1 MNIINFNFPL
11 DYVLLIIAILFI
23 IFSAWKGLIQSIL
36 GLLTWV
42 GSIIITLY
50 SYNAFSNFI
59 DTQLLKIKLFQ
70 NYEMISNIISI
81 IISIPVIFLIS
92 LFILK
97 KVRKFLS
104 SDLDRQIFGII
115 IDKVFGVIYGLIFTY
130 FIYSTIL
137 FTLNKFNFED
147 LNQWFFDNSQILSL
161 INNINEQYIYELF
174 PVIENK
180 GTIN

>member
-11 DYVLLIIAILFI
+11 DYILLIIAILFI
-23 IFSAWKGLIQSIL
+23 ILSTWKGLIQSIL

-70 NYEMISNIISI
+70 NYEMISNIISV
-81 IISIPVIFLIS
+81 IISIPLIFLIS

-137 FTLNKFNFED
+137 FTLYKFNFED
-147 LNQWFFDNSQILSL
+147 LNQWFIDNSQILST
-161 INNINEQYIYELF
+161 INNTNEQYLYELL
-174 PVIENK
+174 PTIEDEDK
-180 GTIN
+180 

>member
-1 MNIINFNFPL
+1 VNIINFNFPL

-59 DTQLLKIKLFQ
+59 DTQLLKIELFQ
-70 NYEMISNIISI
+70 NYEMMSNIISI

-92 LFILK
+92 LFVLK

-104 SDLDRQIFGII
+104 SDLDKQIFGII
-115 IDKVFGVIYGLIFTY
+115 IDKVFGVLYGVIFTY

-137 FTLNKFNFED
+137 FTFNIFNFED
-147 LNQWFFDNSQILSL
+147 LNQWFIDNSQILSK
-161 INNINEQYIYELF
+161 INNINEQYIYELL
-174 PVIENK
+174 PVIENEEQ
-180 GTIN
+180 

>member
-11 DYVLLIIAILFI
+11 DYVLLTIAILFT
-23 IFSAWKGLIQSIL
+23 IFSTWKGLIQSIL

-42 GSIIITLY
+42 GSILITLY

-70 NYEMISNIISI
+70 NFEMMSNIISI

-97 KVRKFLS
+97 KIRKFLS
-104 SDLDRQIFGII
+104 SDLDKQIFGII
-115 IDKVFGVIYGLIFTY
+115 IDKVFGVLYGLIFTY

-137 FTLNKFNFED
+137 FTFNKFNFED
-147 LNQWFFDNSQILSL
+147 LNKWFIENSQILSL
-161 INNINEQYIYELF
+161 INNINEQYIYELL
-174 PVIENK
+174 PVIENEEQ
-180 GTIN
+180 

>member
-1 MNIINFNFPL
+1 M
-11 DYVLLIIAILFI
+11 VLYRIFFV
-23 IFSAWKGLIQSIL
+23 IFSAWKGLIQSVL

-70 NYEMISNIISI
+70 NYEIISNILSI
-81 IISIPVIFLIS
+81 IISIPVIFIIS

-104 SDLDRQIFGII
+104 SDLDKQIFGII
-115 IDKVFGVIYGLIFTY
+115 IDKVFGVLYGLIFTY

-137 FTLNKFNFED
+137 FTFNKFNFED
-147 LNQWFFDNSQILSL
+147 LNQWFIDNSQILSI
-161 INNINEQYIYELF
+161 INNINEQYIYELL
-174 PVIENK
+174 PVIENEEQ
-180 GTIN
+180 

>member
-104 SDLDRQIFGII
+104 SDLDKQIFGII
-115 IDKVFGVIYGLIFTY
+115 IDKVFGVLYGLIFTY

-137 FTLNKFNFED
+137 FTFYKFKFES
-147 LNQWFFDNSQILSL
+147 LNQWFLDNSQILSI
-161 INNINEQYIYELF
+161 INNINEQYIYEII
-174 PVIENK
+174 PTVENEK
-180 GTIN
+180 Q

>member
-11 DYVLLIIAILFI
+11 DYILLIIAILFI
-23 IFSAWKGLIQSIL
+23 IFSTWKGLIQSIL
-36 GLLTWV
+36 GLLTWI

-70 NYEMISNIISI
+70 NYEIISNILSI

-97 KVRKFLS
+97 KVRKVLS
-104 SDLDRQIFGII
+104 SDLDKQIFGII

-137 FTLNKFNFED
+137 FTFNKFNFED
-147 LNQWFFDNSQILSL
+147 LNQWFIDNSQILSI
-161 INNINEQYIYELF
+161 INNINEQYIYELL
-174 PVIENK
+174 PVIENEEQ
-180 GTIN
+180 

>member
-1 MNIINFNFPL
+1 MNTITFNFPL

-23 IFSAWKGLIQSIL
+23 IFSTWKGLIQSIL

-50 SYNAFSNFI
+50 SYNEFSNFI

-70 NYEMISNIISI
+70 NYEIISNILSI
-81 IISIPVIFLIS
+81 IISIPVIFLVS

-97 KVRKFLS
+97 RVKKFLS
-104 SDLDRQIFGII
+104 SDLDKQIYGII

-147 LNQWFFDNSQILSL
+147 LNQWFIDNSQILNT
-161 INNINEQYIYELF
+161 INNTNEQYLYELL
-174 PVIENK
+174 PTIENEEQ
-180 GTIN
+180 

>member
-1 MNIINFNFPL
+1 MNIANFNFPL

-59 DTQLLKIKLFQ
+59 DTQLLKIKLIQ

-104 SDLDRQIFGII
+104 SDLDKQIFGII
-115 IDKVFGVIYGLIFTY
+115 IDKIFGVLYGLIFSY

-137 FTLNKFNFED
+137 FACYKFKFED
-147 LNQWFFDNSQILSL
+147 LNNWFIDNSQILSF
-161 INNINEQYIYELF
+161 INNINEEYIYEII
-174 PVIENK
+174 PAVENEEQ
-180 GTIN
+180 

>member
-1 MNIINFNFPL
+1 MNIINFNFPF
-11 DYVLLIIAILFI
+11 DYVLLIIAMLFI

-50 SYNAFSNFI
+50 SHNALSNFI

-70 NYEMISNIISI
+70 NYEMMSNIISI
-81 IISIPVIFLIS
+81 IISIPVVFLIS

-104 SDLDRQIFGII
+104 SDLDKQIFGII
-115 IDKVFGVIYGLIFTY
+115 VDKVFGGLYGLIFTY

-137 FTLNKFNFED
+137 FTFNKFNFED
-147 LNQWFFDNSQILSL
+147 LNQWFIDNSQILNT
-161 INNINEQYIYELF
+161 INNINEQYIYELL
-174 PVIENK
+174 PVIENEER
-180 GTIN
+180 

>member
-1 MNIINFNFPL
+1 MNIINFIFPL

-36 GLLTWV
+36 GLLTWI
-42 GSIIITLY
+42 GSIIVTLY

-70 NYEMISNIISI
+70 NYEMMSNIISI
-81 IISIPVIFLIS
+81 IISIPIIFLIS

-97 KVRKFLS
+97 KVRKILS
-104 SDLDRQIFGII
+104 SDLDKQIFGII
-115 IDKVFGVIYGLIFTY
+115 IDKVFGVLYGLIFTY

-137 FTLNKFNFED
+137 FTFNKFNFED
-147 LNQWFFDNSQILSL
+147 LNQWFIDNSQILNI
-161 INNINEQYIYELF
+161 INNINEQYVYELL
-174 PVIENK
+174 PVTENE
-180 GTIN
+180 GQ

>member
-23 IFSAWKGLIQSIL
+23 IFSTWKGFILSIL
-36 GLLTWV
+36 GLMTWV

-50 SYNAFSNFI
+50 FYNVFSNFI

-70 NYEMISNIISI
+70 NYEMMSNIISI

-97 KVRKFLS
+97 KIRKFLS
-104 SDLDRQIFGII
+104 SDLDKQIFGII
-115 IDKVFGVIYGLIFTY
+115 IDKVFGVLYGLIFTY

-137 FTLNKFNFED
+137 FTFNKFNFED
-147 LNQWFFDNSQILSL
+147 LNQWFIDNSQILNI
-161 INNINEQYIYELF
+161 INNINEQYVYELL
-174 PVIENK
+174 PVTENE
-180 GTIN
+180 GQ

>member
-23 IFSAWKGLIQSIL
+23 IFSTWKGLIQSIL

-147 LNQWFFDNSQILSL
+147 LNQWFIDNSQILRT
-161 INNINEQYIYELF
+161 INNTNEQYLYELL
-174 PVIENK
+174 PTIEDE
-180 GTIN
+180 G

>member
-42 GSIIITLY
+42 GSILITLY

-70 NYEMISNIISI
+70 NYEMISNILSI
-81 IISIPVIFLIS
+81 IISIPVTFFIS

-97 KVRKFLS
+97 KIRKLLS
-104 SDLDRQIFGII
+104 SDLDKQIFGII
-115 IDKVFGVIYGLIFTY
+115 IDKIFGIIYGLIFTY

-137 FTLNKFNFED
+137 FTFNKFNFED
-147 LNQWFFDNSQILSL
+147 LNQWFIDNSQIFSI
-161 INNINEQYIYELF
+161 INNINEQYIYELL
-174 PVIENK
+174 PVVENEEQ
-180 GTIN
+180 

>member
-70 NYEMISNIISI
+70 NYEMISNIIST

-115 IDKVFGVIYGLIFTY
+115 IDKVFGAIYGLIFTY

-147 LNQWFFDNSQILSL
+147 LNQWFIDNSQILST
-161 INNINEQYIYELF
+161 INNTNEQYIYELL
-174 PVIENK
+174 PIIENK
-180 GTIN
+180 EQ

>member
-11 DYVLLIIAILFI
+11 DYILLVIAILFI
-23 IFSAWKGLIQSIL
+23 IISAWKGIIQSIL

-42 GSIIITLY
+42 GSIIITIY

-59 DTQLLKIKLFQ
+59 DSQLLKIKIFQ

-81 IISIPVIFLIS
+81 MISIPVIFLIS
-92 LFILK
+92 LFILR

-104 SDLDRQIFGII
+104 SDLDKQIFGII
-115 IDKVFGVIYGLIFTY
+115 IDKVFGILYGLIFTY

-137 FTLNKFNFED
+137 FTFNKFNFEN
-147 LNQWFFDNSQILSL
+147 LNLWFIDNSQILNI
-161 INNINEQYIYELF
+161 INSINEQYIYELL
-174 PVIENK
+174 PAIENEE
-180 GTIN
+180 

>member
-1 MNIINFNFPL
+1 MNIININFPL
-11 DYVLLIIAILFI
+11 DYVLLIITILFI

-36 GLLTWV
+36 GLLTCV

-59 DTQLLKIKLFQ
+59 NTQLLKIKLFQ
-70 NYEMISNIISI
+70 NYEMMSNIISI

-104 SDLDRQIFGII
+104 SDLDKQIFGII

-137 FTLNKFNFED
+137 FTFNKFNFED
-147 LNQWFFDNSQILSL
+147 LNQWFIDNSQILNI
-161 INNINEQYIYELF
+161 INNINEQYIYGLL
-174 PVIENK
+174 PLAVN
-180 GTIN
+180 GGQ

>member
-1 MNIINFNFPL
+1 VNIINFNFPL
-11 DYVLLIIAILFI
+11 DYVLIIIALLFI
-23 IFSAWKGLIQSIL
+23 IFSSWKGLIQSIL

-70 NYEMISNIISI
+70 NYEMMSNIISI
-81 IISIPVIFLIS
+81 IISIPIIFLIS

-97 KVRKFLS
+97 KVRKILS
-104 SDLDRQIFGII
+104 SDLDKQILGII
-115 IDKVFGVIYGLIFTY
+115 IDKAFGVLYGLIFTY

-137 FTLNKFNFED
+137 FTFNKFNFED
-147 LNQWFFDNSQILSL
+147 LNQWFINNSQILST
-161 INNINEQYIYELF
+161 INNINELYIYELL
-174 PVIENK
+174 PITENK
-180 GTIN
+180 EQ

>member
-36 GLLTWV
+36 GLLTWI
-42 GSIIITLY
+42 GSILITLY

-70 NYEMISNIISI
+70 NFEMMSNIISI

-104 SDLDRQIFGII
+104 SDLDNQIFGII
-115 IDKVFGVIYGLIFTY
+115 IDKLFGIIYGLIFTY

-137 FTLNKFNFED
+137 FTFNKFNFED
-147 LNQWFFDNSQILSL
+147 LNKWFINNSQILSI
-161 INNINEQYIYELF
+161 INNINEQYIYELL
-174 PVIENK
+174 PVI
-180 GTIN
+180 

>member
-36 GLLTWV
+36 GLLTWI
-42 GSIIITLY
+42 GSIIVTLY

-70 NYEMISNIISI
+70 NYEMMSNIISI

-97 KVRKFLS
+97 KIRKFLS
-104 SDLDRQIFGII
+104 SDLDKQIFGII
-115 IDKVFGVIYGLIFTY
+115 IDKVFGVLYGLIFTY

-137 FTLNKFNFED
+137 FTFNKFNFEN
-147 LNQWFFDNSQILSL
+147 LNLWFIDNSQILNI
-161 INNINEQYIYELF
+161 INSINEQYIYELL
-174 PVIENK
+174 PAIENEE
-180 GTIN
+180 

>member
-1 MNIINFNFPL
+1 MNIININFPL
-11 DYVLLIIAILFI
+11 DYVLVTIATLFI

-70 NYEMISNIISI
+70 NYEMMSNIISV

-97 KVRKFLS
+97 RVRKFLS
-104 SDLDRQIFGII
+104 SDLDKQIYGII

-147 LNQWFFDNSQILSL
+147 LNQWFIDSSQILSI
-161 INNINEQYIYELF
+161 INKTNEQYLYELL
-174 PVIENK
+174 PTIEN
-180 GTIN
+180 

>member
-50 SYNAFSNFI
+50 SYNAFSNFLY
-59 DTQLLKIKLFQ
+59 TQLLKIKLFQ
-70 NYEMISNIISI
+70 NYEMISNILSI

-92 LFILK
+92 LFILRK
-97 KVRKFLS
+97 IRKFLS
-104 SDLDRQIFGII
+104 SDLDKQIFGII

-137 FTLNKFNFED
+137 FTFNKFNFED

-161 INNINEQYIYELF
+161 INNINEQYIYKLL
-174 PVIENK
+174 PTIENK
-180 GTIN
+180 GQ

>member
-1 MNIINFNFPL
+1 MNTLTFIFPL

-23 IFSAWKGLIQSIL
+23 IFSAWKGFIQSIL

-50 SYNAFSNFI
+50 SYTAFSNFLNS
-59 DTQLLKIKLFQ
+59 QLLKIKFFQ
-70 NYEMISNIISI
+70 NYEMISNILSI

-97 KVRKFLS
+97 KIRKFLS
-104 SDLDRQIFGII
+104 SDLDKQIFGII
-115 IDKVFGVIYGLIFTY
+115 IDKIFGILYGLIFTY

-137 FTLNKFNFED
+137 FTFNKLNFED
-147 LNQWFFDNSQILSL
+147 LNQWFIDNSQILS
-161 INNINEQYIYELF
+161 IIHNINEQYIYELL
-174 PVIENK
+174 PVIENEDQ
-180 GTIN
+180 